1 MENLYQE
8 FMKNPEFLKNAM
20 NMLQNNPQMMDQI
33 SNVSNMLSKNP
44 EMLNSFMNLNSNSNN
59 SKNNTNDNQ
68 PTYEID
74 TEIKLLNLKNR
85 DYNNLIGKIIR
96 FDNLKNRYEVNI
108 PSLDKNILVKEENI
122 ENVNN
127 DNTDNIE
134 IPIEID

>member
-44 EMLNSFMNLNSNSNN
+44 EMLNNFMNLNSNNSN
-59 SKNNTNDNQ
+59 NNTNENQ

-74 TEIKLLNLKNR
+74 TEIKLLNLKNE
-85 DYNNLIGKIIR
+85 DYNNLLGRITR

-108 PSLDKNILVKEENI
+108 PSLNKNILVKEENI

-127 DNTDNIE
+127 DSTE
-134 IPIEID
+134 IPIEIN